1 MMLTSPSGLSV
12 CLRCAVRLQ
21 SSATLPFR
29 SHPAPTSIPFR
40 SSQRSLHTARHG
52 PSKQIKRSISN
63 SSITKS
69 EQGLDPYTSE
79 TSITPHVLSIP
90 SSTSPEHAARLARNE
105 YGDKLPENLLSNE
118 ALSVYKRLYGDPL
131 PLEHE
136 GESHEIQTK
145 DKDGNWGAITSRLD
159 EGASFKYE
167 LVEEEVE
174 EEEEDEEDIE
184 DDEPGMEA
192 EGDDLF
198 TMDKDYI
205 RTHPFTLANR
215 FGTSPK
221 TIQIPQKSIVQ
232 PIINMLALSASS
244 KHLEVATQRVFGGVG
259 LPYSPSTPAL
269 SRTLPQKP
277 VALSA
282 RQSKMP
288 DLDADSYL
296 IGIYPHAYASITSA
310 LVEIRK
316 RIGSQWL
323 RGLLEKEGGPVVL
336 DVGAGGA
343 GALAWREVLRAEWDA
358 IQEEKTAATANVGTL
373 FEGELMKER
382 KPMPTGKTTV
392 VVGSDTLRQRAAKL
406 LDNTTFIPR
415 LPDVVPAEPVEGA
428 PARKQYDVIMA
439 PYTLWRVE
447 KEFERKYLVQT
458 LWSLLNPNG
467 GILILLEKGVPR
479 GFEVIAGAREHLLK
493 RHIADPTATE
503 ETTEQNALSDTTEAP
518 TTAEIGSQKPNDLAE
533 FESNPIKK
541 ETGMIVAPC
550 TNHSACPLYQVPG
563 LGRGRKDYCYF
574 SQRFIRPPF
583 LQSALGARRRN
594 HEDVEFSYVAV
605 QRGVDLRASLVD
617 NLLQGNEAT
626 ERAFTGYGSDRITTR
641 TQDWRERKAKPH
653 ADTLDSTIFGEAETV
668 AAEETEELDEPTE
681 LASPPHPLTLPRL
694 ILPPLKRKGHIV
706 LDLCTPSGTFERW
719 LVTRRNGKQAYRD
732 ARKAKWGDLW
742 ALGAKTRE
750 PRRTRVG
757 KVEKE
762 DKGHKKSSRGRR
774 KKEIREI
781 LQESGLI
788 E

>member
-1 MMLTSPSGLSV
+1 MMLTSPSGLTV

-21 SSATLPFR
+21 STAVLPFR
-29 SHPAPTSIPFR
+29 HQPLSRSIPCR
-40 SSQRSLHTARHG
+40 SSQRSLHASRHV
-52 PSKQIKRSISN
+52 SSRQHKRG
-63 SSITKS
+63 IT
-69 EQGLDPYTSE
+69 T
-79 TSITPHVLSIP
+79 
-90 SSTSPEHAARLARNE
+90 SSTSKAEHDINQQSSDPSFPSHLSPLSVSSATTPENAARLARNE
-105 YGDKLPENLLSNE
+105 YGDRLPENLLSGE
-118 ALSVYKRLYGDPL
+118 ALSVYKRLYGEPL
-131 PLEHE
+131 PLENDE
-136 GESHEIQTK
+136 ESHELQTK
-145 DKDGNWGAITSRLD
+145 DKNGNWEAIASKLD
-159 EGASFKYE
+159 EGEKFRYE
-167 LVEEEVE
+167 LIEEELDEDEEEEVE
-174 EEEEDEEDIE
+174 DLKGE
-184 DDEPGMEA
+184 DDMEA

-198 TMDKDYI
+198 KMDPDYI

-215 FGTSPK
+215 WGTSPK

-232 PIINMLALSASS
+232 PIATMLVLSATP

-259 LPYSPSTPAL
+259 LPYSPSTPSL
-269 SRTLPQKP
+269 SRTMPQQP

-296 IGIYPHAYASITSA
+296 IGIYPHAYAAVTSA

-343 GALAWREVLRAEWDA
+343 AALAWREVLRAEWEVM
-358 IQEEKTAATANVGTL
+358 QNEKQAATANVGTL
-373 FEGELMKER
+373 FEGDLMKQR
-382 KPMPTGKTTV
+382 KPMPTIKTTV

-415 LPDVVPAEPVEGA
+415 LPDAVSIEPVEGA
-428 PARKQYDVIMA
+428 SPRKQYDVIMA
-439 PYTLWRVE
+439 PYALWRVE

-467 GILILLEKGVPR
+467 GILILLEKGIPR

-503 ETTEQNALSDTTEAP
+503 EIVVAENTDLDTKEA
-518 TTAEIGSQKPNDLAE
+518 TSSQKPKDLAD
-533 FESNPIKK
+533 FESNPIKR
-541 ETGMIVAPC
+541 EVGMIVAPC
-550 TNHSACPLYQVPG
+550 TNHSACPLYEVSG
-563 LGRGRKDYCYF
+563 VGRGRKDYCHF

-594 HEDVEFSYVAV
+594 HEDTQFSYVAV
-605 QRGVDLRASLVD
+605 QRGIDLRATGSD
-617 NLLQGNEAT
+617 SLLQGVEAT
-626 ERAFTGYGSDRITTR
+626 DKAFYGYGSEQLTTR
-641 TQDWRERKAKPH
+641 TQDWRERKAKTH
-653 ADTLDSTIFGEAETV
+653 TAALENNIFADAEKA
-668 AAEETEELDEPTE
+668 AAEEGVEEDEPQET
-681 LASPPHPLTLPRL
+681 APPPHPLALPRL

-706 LDLCTPSGTFERW
+706 LDVCTPSGTFERW

-762 DKGHKKSSRGRR
+762 DKGFKKSSRGRR
-774 KKEIREI
+774 KKEIRDI

-788 E
+788 D